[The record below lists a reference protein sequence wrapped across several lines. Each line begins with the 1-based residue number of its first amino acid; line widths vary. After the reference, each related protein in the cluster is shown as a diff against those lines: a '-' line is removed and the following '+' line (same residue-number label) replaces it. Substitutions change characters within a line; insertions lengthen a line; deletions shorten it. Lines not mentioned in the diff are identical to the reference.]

1 MFMYYVCGS
10 NGGCGGSVQSLP
22 HYTGLNFLFLMVGFW
37 VMTKVMIML
46 YDLFSKTKGE

>member
-22 HYTGLNFLFLMVGFW
+22 HYSGLNFLFVMAGFW
-37 VMTKVMIML
+37 VMTKAFVMI
-46 YDLFSKTKGE
+46 YNWYKNTKGD